1 MRVLVTRPLDDA
13 KATAEAVRTRG
24 HEPII
29 APLSVIRYETPE
41 PPGQRPAA
49 AIFTSRNA
57 VRALRDVEWAKT
69 LHRVP
74 AYCVGAATAE
84 AARQAGFLHVI
95 AGGGTGAQLAE
106 HIAYTHSPEN
116 GPLLYLTGD
125 HLAFD
130 MAAALGARGFTV
142 LRHIVYRSE
151 LVTALPEQAERALGA
166 GRVDAVILMSPRTAG
181 HFVDLVK
188 QAGISEQAARLRF
201 LCLSTRVAER
211 LAPLRAEQIR
221 IAARPTQRALLDL
234 LGPSTAA

>member
-13 KATAEAVRTRG
+13 EATAEAVRTRG

-57 VRALRDVEWAKT
+57 VRALRDAGWAKA
-69 LHRVP
+69 LHRLP

-151 LVTALPEQAERALGA
+151 LVAALPEQAERALRA
-166 GRVDAVILMSPRTAG
+166 GQVDAVMLMSPRAAA
-181 HFVDLVK
+181 HFVDLAR
-188 QAGISEQAARLRF
+188 QAGVGGQAARLRF
-201 LCLSTRVAER
+201 LCLSAQIAEP
-211 LAPLRAEQIR
+211 LAPLGPAQIA
-221 IAARPTQRALLDL
+221 IAARPSQEALLDL
-234 LGPSTAA
+234 LGSSTLA